1 MTISQLARTAGVTA
15 ETIRY
20 YQRIGLLRTPRRP
33 SHGFRSYGN
42 DDALRLRFVRHGQT
56 LGFTLDEIAA
66 LLQLSSA
73 DCEQAERIA
82 KERLKG
88 VKEKIADL
96 RRLEAALEHTVCEC
110 EERKPHAG
118 CPLIE
123 SLLQP
128 DSADNG

>member
-1 MTISQLARTAGVTA
+1 MTISQLARTVGVST
-15 ETIRY
+15 ETVRY

-33 SHGFRSYGN
+33 NNGFRSYDS
-42 DDALRLRFVRHGQT
+42 DDALRLQFVRHGQA

-66 LLQLSSA
+66 LLQLSSV

-82 KERLKG
+82 KARLKG
-88 VKEKIADL
+88 VQEKIAAL
-96 RRLEAALEHTVCEC
+96 RRLEAALELTVSEC

-123 SLLQP
+123 TLLHP
-128 DSADNG
+128 DSPHDE